1 MTTILR
7 SAQAGIEKKN
17 DVLVE
22 ISPNENGSG
31 ICIELSSPVSMEFGS
46 QIEETV
52 RAVLHENEV
61 TDCFVIVRDK
71 GAMDFTLRARTE
83 TAVHRATSEVRK

>member
-7 SAQAGIEKKN
+7 SAQAGTEKKN
-17 DVLVE
+17 DVLVG
-22 ISPNENGSG
+22 ISPMEIGSG
-31 ICIELSSPVSMEFGS
+31 ICIELSSPVRMEFGS

-52 RAVLHENEV
+52 RAVLYENEV
-61 TDCFVIVRDK
+61 NDCLVSVHDK

-83 TAVHRATSEVRK
+83 TAVHRATSEVQK

>member
-1 MTTILR
+1 MKTILR
-7 SAQAGIEKKN
+7 SAQAGLEKKN
-17 DVLVE
+17 DVFVE
-22 ISPNENGSG
+22 ISPSENSSG
-31 ICIELSSPVSMEFGS
+31 ICIELNSPVRMEFGS

-83 TAVHRATSEVRK
+83 TAVHRAKSEVGK